1 MRSPSYP
8 SLGSSVTSN
17 RTIDQDRNA
26 AAILL
31 AVPGRPVNAHSAL
44 SCPGAAGC
52 AVHDR
57 VTRVPSTPE
66 IAHSACGT
74 TAGGHEWT

>member
-1 MRSPSYP
+1 MRSPSLP
-8 SLGSSVTSN
+8 WLASSVTSK
-17 RTIDQDRNA
+17 RSIGHDRSA

-31 AVPGRPVNAHSAL
+31 AVPGRPVYAHSAR
-44 SCPGAAGC
+44 SWPGAAGC
-52 AVHDR
+52 AVHDKL
-57 VTRVPSTPE
+57 TRVPSTPE

>member
-17 RTIDQDRNA
+17 RTIDQDRSA

-31 AVPGRPVNAHSAL
+31 AVPGLPVYAHSARNW
-44 SCPGAAGC
+44 PGAAGC
-52 AVHDR
+52 AVHDKL
-57 VTRVPSTPE
+57 TRVPSTPE

-74 TAGGHEWT
+74 TAGAHEWT